1 MSCGAMPSRPALV
14 IDASAMVHLLLAP
27 SGATAISS
35 AMSTHRSH
43 VPAHFD
49 AEVLSALGR
58 LNRAG
63 ELDDTAVSVR
73 LDHLGDLPLQRE
85 PLAPLLSGAWQRRH
99 GVRLVDAIYL
109 ALAERL
115 DAVVMTTDERLVR
128 AAQGLA
134 RLPQDF

>member
-1 MSCGAMPSRPALV
+1 MPSRPPLV
-14 IDASAMVHLLLAP
+14 IDASAMVDLLLAP
-27 SGATAISS
+27 SAALAISS
-35 AMSTHRSH
+35 AISMHRCH
-43 VPAHFD
+43 APAHFD

-63 ELDDTAVSVR
+63 ELDDAAVSIR
-73 LDHLGDLPLQRE
+73 LERLGELPLQRE
-85 PLAPLLSGAWQRRH
+85 PLAPLLVGAWQRRYS
-99 GVRLVDAIYL
+99 VRLADAIYL

-128 AAQGLA
+128 GAQGLA